1 MVSLFDWFCFRSV
14 HLARRVL
21 QLERANTS
29 LRNEMEREKKKKELL
44 GKEVTTQ
51 NLNVVTQFAC
61 CCLKYLILNQDNS
74 FLQLSK
80 ATSLLN
86 EAQQPYNYLIESIRA
101 RDSQN
106 QSLNEQLALM
116 EEETRSNYFVISW
129 LTNNSLILVQNFSMH
144 QTSQKPIIVSALC
157 FPQY

>member
-1 MVSLFDWFCFRSV
+1 M
-14 HLARRVL
+14 
-21 QLERANTS
+21 ERANTS

-106 QSLNEQLALM
+106 QSLTEQLALM

>member
-1 MVSLFDWFCFRSV
+1 M
-14 HLARRVL
+14 
-21 QLERANTS
+21 ERANTS

-129 LTNNSLILVQNFSMH
+129 LTNNSLILGATISRQ
-144 QTSQKPIIVSALC
+144 I
-157 FPQY
+157 

>member
-1 MVSLFDWFCFRSV
+1 M
-14 HLARRVL
+14 
-21 QLERANTS
+21 ERANTS

-106 QSLNEQLALM
+106 QSLTEQLALM

-129 LTNNSLILVQNFSMH
+129 LTNYSLIWVQNFSMH
-144 QTSQKPIIVSALC
+144 QTSQKPMIVSVLC